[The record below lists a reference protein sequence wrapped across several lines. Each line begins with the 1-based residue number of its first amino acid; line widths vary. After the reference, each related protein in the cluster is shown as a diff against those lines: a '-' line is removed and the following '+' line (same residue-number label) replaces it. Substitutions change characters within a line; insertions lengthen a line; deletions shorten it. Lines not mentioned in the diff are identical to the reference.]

1 MIFQPL
7 GSPPHRDPSLGRE
20 YLPEHGMKAPTVD
33 QAIMWCHGA
42 KAGLRFAAEMA
53 RRAREAGTS
62 VEDLV
67 AEIEGCTAVPAETTR
82 YGDTFDT
89 AVIVSP
95 GGEPVVW
102 WAWLIPANEAPAA

>member
-1 MIFQPL
+1 MTRVL
-7 GSPPHRDPSLGRE
+7 LASPPDRDPSLRCA

-33 QAIMWCHGA
+33 QAITWCHGA

-53 RRAREAGTS
+53 RRAREDGRS
-62 VEDLV
+62 VEDLI
-67 AEIEGCTAVPAETTR
+67 AEIEGCTAVPTEATR
-82 YGDTFDT
+82 YGETFDT

-102 WAWLIPANEAPAA
+102 WAWLIPAKEPVA